1 MIPMVQEVNVL
12 ALRRSLEA
20 VVGDNQTRVIEGVY
34 QLIDRAMKDGYDL
47 GRADDEQGR
56 EFKLDASF
64 DNGFD
69 EGYLAGVG
77 DARARPEMADQTVE
91 EILAEKAQYAIN
103 GQFDL
108 DLVRDS
114 GDEDERVRDED

>member
-1 MIPMVQEVNVL
+1 MVQEVNVL

-20 VVGDNQTRVIEGVY
+20 VVGPDQTRVIEGVY

-47 GRADDEQGR
+47 GFEDGQVDKDNQ
-56 EFKLDASF
+56 LDAAF

-69 EGYLAGVG
+69 EGYLEGVA
-77 DARARPEMADQTVE
+77 DARVRPATADKNVR
-91 EILAEKAQYAIN
+91 EILFEQDQYAIN

-114 GDEDERVRDED
+114 GDEDEPVKDEY

>member
-1 MIPMVQEVNVL
+1 MVQEVNVL

-20 VVGDNQTRVIEGVY
+20 VVGPDQTRVIEGVY

-47 GRADDEQGR
+47 GRSDAEQDQDN
-56 EFKLDASF
+56 KLDAAF

-77 DARARPEMADQTVE
+77 DARVRPEMADQTVR
-91 EILAEKAQYAIN
+91 EILFDQDQFAIN

-114 GDEDERVRDED
+114 GDEDEQVKDEY